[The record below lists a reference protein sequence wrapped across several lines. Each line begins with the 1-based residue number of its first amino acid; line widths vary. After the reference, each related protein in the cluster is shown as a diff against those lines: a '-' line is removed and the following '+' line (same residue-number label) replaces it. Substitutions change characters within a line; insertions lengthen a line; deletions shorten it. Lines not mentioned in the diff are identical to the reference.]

1 MAPKFNP
8 QYPQKRLGEVVWT
21 YGLYTGEVEEAPWSL
36 LTSQPCQQ
44 VLGPKKDTVSKYKL
58 HGF

>member
-1 MAPKFNP
+1 M
-8 QYPQKRLGEVVWT
+8 VWT